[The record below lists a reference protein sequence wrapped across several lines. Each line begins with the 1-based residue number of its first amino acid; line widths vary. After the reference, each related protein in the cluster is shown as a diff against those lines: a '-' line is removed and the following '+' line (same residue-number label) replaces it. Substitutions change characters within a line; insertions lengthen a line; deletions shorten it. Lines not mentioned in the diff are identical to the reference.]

1 MASAVSTQST
11 TSAPPA
17 AGAESAPAAQQRGK
31 ARRILLSLV
40 VIAVLLAL
48 GWGLWWWLAGRFV
61 QSTDDAYLQADNI
74 GVAPKISGYVAQV
87 LVADNQYVHRGDVL
101 VRLDARKYQAVTDQA
116 SATIAARQADLAKAR
131 ADLLQQDSTIA
142 EASAQLQGA
151 QADVRHAQT
160 EVARYAPLAR
170 SGAEPEE
177 RLAQLHNQ
185 LDQARS
191 TFAARQAALR
201 SSQTRYATLQA
212 QLKQA
217 RAQLG
222 VAQASAA
229 QSQLDVDDAVI
240 VAPLDG
246 RIADRGVRVGQYVQP
261 GTRLLTVVPLDALY
275 LTANFKE
282 TQISAMR
289 AGQAVTIHV
298 DALPG
303 HDLQGH
309 IDSLAPGT
317 GAQFALLAPSNA
329 TGNFTKIVQRVPVR
343 IALQVPDAVRPL
355 LLPGLSA
362 TVEVDTRSTVADA
375 RHG

>member
-1 MASAVSTQST
+1 MPPAVSSP
-11 TSAPPA
+11 SPSIPP
-17 AGAESAPAAQQRGK
+17 EEQRGK
-31 ARRILLSLV
+31 ARRILLTLV
-40 VIAVLLAL
+40 GVALLLAL
-48 GWGLWWWLAGRFV
+48 GWGLWWWLNGRFM

-74 GVAPKISGYVAQV
+74 SVAPKISGYVGEV
-87 LVADNQYVHRGDVL
+87 LVTDNQYVRRGDVL

-116 SATIAARQADLAKAR
+116 SATIAARQADRAKAE
-131 ADLLQQDSTIA
+131 ADLVQQDSTIA

-191 TFAARQAALR
+191 TLAARQAALR

-240 VAPLDG
+240 VSPLDG

-261 GTRLLTVVPLDALY
+261 GTRLLTVVPVDALY

-282 TQISAMR
+282 TQISAMH
-289 AGQAVTIHV
+289 AGQAVTVHV

-303 HDLQGH
+303 HDLQGR

-343 IALQVPDAVRPL
+343 IDLQVPDALRGV

-362 TVEVDTRSTVADA
+362 TVEVDTRTTAADA
-375 RHG
+375 HHG